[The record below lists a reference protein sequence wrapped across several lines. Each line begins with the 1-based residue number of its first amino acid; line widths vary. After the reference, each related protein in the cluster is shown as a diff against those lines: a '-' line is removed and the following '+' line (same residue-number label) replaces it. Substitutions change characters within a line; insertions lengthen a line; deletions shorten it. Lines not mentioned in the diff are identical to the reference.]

1 MSERFQKDVPAFQAV
16 DVVELFQPLPGWLAD
31 RLLKPDEKVTW
42 VRGPWFNP
50 SWERYLTHPA
60 LLLLA
65 LAFGAASVGLVW
77 LVFGGTPD
85 ILAAVGMAAGFFVI
99 ATIIILGIANGYF
112 TRLVVTSRRLV
123 ILQGYEIVRSWSI
136 DDLPRSLLRY
146 ARRDGE
152 DQRWCIDLEAVKN
165 MLGRSS
171 DQFTGAKAILS
182 FSKQLDRIQTR
193 DKDRG

>member
-1 MSERFQKDVPAFQAV
+1 MSERFQKDVPAFQAM

-42 VRGPWFNP
+42 VRGPRFNP
-50 SWERYLTHPA
+50 SWECYVTHPA

-65 LAFGAASVGLVW
+65 LAFGAASVGLAW
-77 LVFGGTPD
+77 LVFGGTPT
-85 ILAAVGMAAGFFVI
+85 ILAVVGMAAGLVVI
-99 ATIIILGIANGYF
+99 ATIIVLGIANGYF
-112 TRLVVTSRRLV
+112 TRLVVTNFRLV
-123 ILQGYEIVRSWSI
+123 ILQGYEIVRSWNI
-136 DDLPRSLLRY
+136 DKLPRSLLHY

-152 DQRWCIDLEAVKN
+152 DQAPCIDLEAVKN

-171 DQFTGAKAILS
+171 DQFTSAKTILS
-182 FSKQLDRIQTR
+182 FAKQLDRIQTR

>member
-1 MSERFQKDVPAFQAV
+1 MSERFQKDVPAFQVV

-50 SWERYLTHPA
+50 SWERYVTDPA
-60 LLLLA
+60 LSLLA
-65 LAFGAASVGLVW
+65 LALGVASVGLIC
-77 LVFGGTPD
+77 LGFGGTLE
-85 ILAAVGMAAGFFVI
+85 ILAALGMATGLFVVV
-99 ATIIILGIANGYF
+99 TIIVLGIANGYF

-136 DDLPRSLLRY
+136 DDLPRSMLRY

-152 DQRWCIDLEAVKN
+152 DQRPCIDLEAVKN

-171 DQFTGAKAILS
+171 DQFTDAKAILS
-182 FSKQLDRIQTR
+182 FGKQLDRIQTR
-193 DKDRG
+193 DKDRR